1 MTKPE
6 CAHSTGAA
14 MTSRRAMRRA
24 IAAVPVAGGN
34 AAAVMGNQ
42 TKKEAPDRA
51 SLKAGRQAAGRMRNV
66 DRP

>member
-24 IAAVPVAGGN
+24 IGRPVAGGN

-42 TKKEAPDRA
+42 TKKAPDRA

>member
-24 IAAVPVAGGN
+24 IASRCRRECCGRDG
-34 AAAVMGNQ
+34 Q
-42 TKKEAPDRA
+42 SDQKKA
-51 SLKAGRQAAGRMRNV
+51 SRPSLLKAGRQAAGRMRNV